1 MANIKHAI
9 DLAKHLSGRLPHA
22 QIACYHAHDW
32 LISRFHKEKRLDFLL
47 TRHKNGTKR
56 PTGNEHIYTD
66 EEILSIVQTS
76 NAIDI
81 PLIVIAT
88 PVEEVGRDHDFDWA
102 IIDASSVQSIVQTAG
117 RVNRHRLNI
126 VQHPNIVIPQFN
138 YKYCAN
144 KDRTQPK
151 KQAVFNRPGY
161 EGYVD
166 TKKQYKSQDLS
177 QLLPWSNNELVV
189 DARLRFNAN
198 TCDFTKYD
206 DEQIQKFNQDF
217 FASEGEQLFSNI
229 QVNAALLTEQL
240 YKDTCLRDMQNQEVY
255 SFDVEDDELSIY
267 QHFPDSVE
275 LNIQTGKYEQAVK
288 SVTFNIEPAP
298 DNAWLSL
305 SPAQLKELTLEY
317 GLAVQE
323 GCKLSLSVYN
333 DQSPQWIYHLG
344 FGVYH

>member
-1 MANIKHAI
+1 M
-9 DLAKHLSGRLPHA
+9 
-22 QIACYHAHDW
+22 
-32 LISRFHKEKRLDFLL
+32 
-47 TRHKNGTKR
+47 
-56 PTGNEHIYTD
+56 
-66 EEILSIVQTS
+66 
-76 NAIDI
+76 
-81 PLIVIAT
+81 
-88 PVEEVGRDHDFDWA
+88 
-102 IIDASSVQSIVQTAG
+102 
-117 RVNRHRLNI
+117 
-126 VQHPNIVIPQFN
+126 
-138 YKYCAN
+138 
-144 KDRTQPK
+144 
-151 KQAVFNRPGY
+151 
-161 EGYVD
+161 D

-317 GLAVQE
+317 GLPVQE

>member
-1 MANIKHAI
+1 M
-9 DLAKHLSGRLPHA
+9 
-22 QIACYHAHDW
+22 
-32 LISRFHKEKRLDFLL
+32 L

-88 PVEEVGRDHDFDWA
+88 ACRRSWARYDFDWA

-161 EGYVD
+161 E
-166 TKKQYKSQDLS
+166 
-177 QLLPWSNNELVV
+177 
-189 DARLRFNAN
+189 RL
-198 TCDFTKYD
+198 CGH
-206 DEQIQKFNQDF
+206 QKT
-217 FASEGEQLFSNI
+217 I
-229 QVNAALLTEQL
+229 
-240 YKDTCLRDMQNQEVY
+240 
-255 SFDVEDDELSIY
+255 
-267 QHFPDSVE
+267 
-275 LNIQTGKYEQAVK
+275 
-288 SVTFNIEPAP
+288 
-298 DNAWLSL
+298 
-305 SPAQLKELTLEY
+305 
-317 GLAVQE
+317 
-323 GCKLSLSVYN
+323 
-333 DQSPQWIYHLG
+333 
-344 FGVYH
+344 